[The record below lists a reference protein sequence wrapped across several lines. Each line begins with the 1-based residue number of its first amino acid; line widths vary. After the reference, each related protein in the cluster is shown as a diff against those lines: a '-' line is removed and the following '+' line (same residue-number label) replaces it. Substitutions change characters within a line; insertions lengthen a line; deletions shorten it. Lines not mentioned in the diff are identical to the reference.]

1 MIDLNEL
8 KENLALYKKG
18 LSAKGCEVDL
28 DDLIN
33 KNSKKNTT
41 QTKLDELKSQKN
53 NLSKEIGK
61 LASKGE
67 DTKKL
72 KNDSEILNKDI
83 DQLQKDFDLLKTD
96 IDTIMLQIPNLPDSD
111 VPIGG
116 DESDNKEIN
125 KKIFTQHNDGLDHVE
140 IGEKLGLLDFDL
152 ANKLSG
158 SRFVVLKGKLAQL
171 QRALIQF
178 MLEEAK
184 NNGYEEMYV
193 PYIVNADSL
202 IGTGQL
208 PKFEDDQF
216 KVGDSKYLIPTAEVP
231 LTNLLRDK
239 VITSS
244 ELPINLTAHTPCF
257 RAEAGSYGKDT
268 RGMIRQHQFE
278 KVEIVKFA
286 DPEKSDKCLDELVSH
301 ASQILDKLE
310 LSYRHVVLCTG
321 DLGFSA
327 AKTIDIE
334 VWLPSQNCFREISS
348 CSNFRDFQARRINA
362 KVKDGKDKFY
372 PHTLNG
378 SALAVGR
385 TLLAI
390 IENFYENGSGVHIP
404 KVLADYLDFD
414 LIEEQK

>member
-33 KNSKKNTT
+33 KNSKKNTI
-41 QTKLDELKSQKN
+41 QAKLDELKSQKN
-53 NLSKEIGK
+53 NLSKEIGT

-72 KNDSEILNKDI
+72 KNDSENLNKDI
-83 DQLQKDFDLLKTD
+83 DQLQNDFDLLKTD
-96 IDTIMLQIPNLPDSD
+96 IDTIMLQVPNLPDSD

-171 QRALIQF
+171 HRALIQF
-178 MLEEAK
+178 MLDEAK
-184 NNGYEEMYV
+184 DNGYEEMYV

-216 KVGDSKYLIPTAEVP
+216 KVGESKYLIPTAEVP
-231 LTNLLRDK
+231 LTNLLRDQ

-286 DPEKSDKCLDELVSH
+286 DPKKSDKCLDELVSH
-301 ASQILDKLE
+301 ASQILEKLE

-390 IENFYENGSGVHIP
+390 IENFYENGLGVHIP